1 MDEAQL
7 WSTVAGARGLSLV
20 SVQGEGGG

>member
-7 WSTVAGARGLSLV
+7 WSIVAGARGLSLV